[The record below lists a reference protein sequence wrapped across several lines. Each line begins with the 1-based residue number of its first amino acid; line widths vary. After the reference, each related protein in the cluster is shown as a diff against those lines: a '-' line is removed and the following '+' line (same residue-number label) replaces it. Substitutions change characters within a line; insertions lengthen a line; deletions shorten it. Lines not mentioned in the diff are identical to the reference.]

1 MVAMKIAI
9 MQPYFFPYIGYFQL
23 IALVDLFIIYDNIKY
38 TKKGWINRNRFLRN
52 GAEVVF
58 TVPLRKD
65 SDSLDV
71 KDRAVAG
78 DFDRGKLVNQL
89 REAYR
94 RAPHFDQAFPVVE
107 RSVMSLRE
115 NLFEYIH
122 DSVVE
127 VCRYLGIGTRI
138 VSSSSLAIAPSL
150 KAEDRVLAL
159 CKAAGASSYVNAIG
173 GQKLYSRK
181 EFEAQGVELKF
192 LKSHAITYPQ
202 FGDPFVPSLSI
213 IDVMMFNP
221 VARIREFLETGYELV

>member
-107 RSVMSLRE
+107 KSVMAPLE

-122 DSVVE
+122 GSVVE
-127 VCRYLGIGTRI
+127 VCRYLGIGRRI
-138 VSSSSLAIAPSL
+138 VASSSIAIDPVL

-159 CKAAGASSYVNAIG
+159 CKAVGASGYVNAIG
-173 GQKLYSRK
+173 GQNLYCRE
-181 EFEAQGVELKF
+181 EFEARGIELKF
-192 LKSHAITYPQ
+192 LRSHAITYPQ
-202 FGDPFVPSLSI
+202 FGDPFVPWLSI
-213 IDVMMFNP
+213 VDVMMFNS
-221 VARIREFLETGYELV
+221 VARIREFLEAGYELV